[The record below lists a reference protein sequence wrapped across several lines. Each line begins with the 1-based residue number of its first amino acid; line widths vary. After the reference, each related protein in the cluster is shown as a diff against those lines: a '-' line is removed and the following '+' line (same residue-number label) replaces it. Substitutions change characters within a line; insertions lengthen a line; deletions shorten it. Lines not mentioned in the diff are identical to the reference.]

1 MTAARLDPRASPASP
16 GLPSWPPS
24 DRKES
29 VADEARRYIESRP
42 SIRDCLRYDIVNF
55 TALARRIRSETGL
68 ASQEAVEIACRRY
81 RRQMQEGSSQEEKL
95 REVLRASHMQIRT
108 HVAAVTAR
116 GDLEFLERLVLGTER
131 ILSKRDRL
139 VQLFQGSGAVTVLC
153 DEEILGAVLGVI
165 PRPALLHVERRLSA
179 VTIRSGEDVLV
190 TPRVLGFLAEAIGRA
205 GINCVEMT
213 SVYTDTLFVFR
224 APDAVRA
231 FEILSDLS
239 RALDTPGEDRVD
251 VIAGIL
257 PPRPPVGVEVEP
269 VPERATRPRSRRAAA
284 RQ

>member
-1 MTAARLDPRASPASP
+1 MTSPRAEHRPVPTTA
-16 GLPSWPPS
+16 GLPSWSPGE
-24 DRKES
+24 RKES

-55 TALARRIRSETGL
+55 TALARRIRAETGL

-81 RRQMQEGSSQEEKL
+81 RRQMQEASSQEEKL

-139 VQLFQGSGAVTVLC
+139 VQLFQGSGAVTILC
-153 DEEILGAVLGVI
+153 DEEILGAILNVI
-165 PRPALLHVERRLSA
+165 PRTALLHVERRLSA
-179 VTIRSGEDVLV
+179 VSVRSSEDVLV

-205 GINCVEMT
+205 GINCVEMM

-239 RALDTPGEDRVD
+239 RALDDPHEDRY
-251 VIAGIL
+251 G
-257 PPRPPVGVEVEP
+257 VGTLGGPARSVVEGV
-269 VPERATRPRSRRAAA
+269 ATRGRERTENSKGRRTPSR
-284 RQ
+284 

>member
-1 MTAARLDPRASPASP
+1 
-16 GLPSWPPS
+16 
-24 DRKES
+24 
-29 VADEARRYIESRP
+29 
-42 SIRDCLRYDIVNF
+42 
-55 TALARRIRSETGL
+55 
-68 ASQEAVEIACRRY
+68 VEIACRRY
-81 RRQMQEGSSQEEKL
+81 RRQMQETTSQEEKM
-95 REVLRASHMQIRT
+95 REVLRASHIQIRT

-153 DEEILGAVLGVI
+153 DEEILGAILNVI
-165 PRPALLHVERRLSA
+165 PRPALLDVQRRLSA
-179 VTIRSGEDVLV
+179 VTIRSSEDVMV

-205 GINCVEMT
+205 GINCLEMT

-239 RALDTPGEDRVD
+239 LALDTPGKDPQNLGGAPLPTRV
-251 VIAGIL
+251 A
-257 PPRPPVGVEVEP
+257 PPGEG
-269 VPERATRPRSRRAAA
+269 AAA
-284 RQ
+284 RERPPAPRKRRSGSR

>member
-1 MTAARLDPRASPASP
+1 MTPPRSEHRAPPA
-16 GLPSWPPS
+16 GTTLPSWPPS
-24 DRKES
+24 DRRES

-55 TALARRIRSETGL
+55 TALARRIRAETGL

-81 RRQMQEGSSQEEKL
+81 RRQMQETTSQEEKL
-95 REVLRASHMQIRT
+95 REVLRASHMEIRT

-153 DEEILGAVLGVI
+153 DEEILGAILNVI
-165 PRPALLHVERRLSA
+165 PRTAILDVERRLSA
-179 VTIRSGEDVLV
+179 VIVRSSDEVLV

-205 GINCVEMT
+205 GVNCVEMM

-231 FEILSDLS
+231 FEILSELS
-239 RALDTPGEDRVD
+239 RSLDD
-251 VIAGIL
+251 
-257 PPRPPVGVEVEP
+257 PRKDPVGLGPEP
-269 VPERATRPRSRRAAA
+269 WPSRTRRATSK
-284 RQ
+284 

>member
-1 MTAARLDPRASPASP
+1 MTSARAEPSASLPSDP
-16 GLPSWPPS
+16 LPSWPPS
-24 DRKES
+24 DRRES

-81 RRQMQEGSSQEEKL
+81 RRQMQEGTSQEEQL
-95 REVLRASHMQIRT
+95 REVLRASHMEIRT

-153 DEEILGAVLGVI
+153 DEEILGAMLGVI
-165 PRPALLHVERRLSA
+165 PRATVLDVERRLSV
-179 VTIRSGEDVLV
+179 VTIRSSEDVLA

-239 RALDTPGEDRVD
+239 RALDDHRSDP
-251 VIAGIL
+251 I
-257 PPRPPVGVEVEP
+257 
-269 VPERATRPRSRRAAA
+269 ERAMGPLPTRAVPAPAPAPGRRREPGARTRRPSSR
-284 RQ
+284 